1 MTDNL
6 KDLVPKP
13 YNQEPDPTPK
23 QNKIFNRELLIRSI
37 SAVILASLA
46 LYMTQY
52 SYLSFVAFCI
62 IVLMLMGYEWARLT
76 NNDSPLQLLTQ
87 LSTVLLTVTAFLLK
101 EWPLFISAIVGG
113 AFLSSWSTHY
123 WWRSKWALLG
133 LLYVTLP
140 ILSMIYLRSDPNY
153 GFHAILFLFFVV
165 WGTDTAA
172 YFTGRHFGGKKL
184 APAISP
190 GKTWAGF
197 YGGLFA
203 GLIIGA
209 LFAISINKSP
219 IILAFIG
226 LLLSAISQAG
236 DLSESAIKRHF
247 GVKDSGHLIPGHGG
261 ILDRF
266 DGVIFAAIGAGL
278 IALLHNCKVP
288 GEALLFWPV

>member
-6 KDLVPKP
+6 KDLVPEP
-13 YNQEPDPTPK
+13 YRKEPENQPK
-23 QNKIFNRELLIRSI
+23 QNKIFNRELLVRSI
-37 SAVILASLA
+37 SAVILATVA
-46 LYMTQY
+46 LYMTHY
-52 SYLSFVAFCI
+52 SYTTFVIFSVTVL
-62 IVLMLMGYEWARLT
+62 VLMSHEWARLT
-76 NNDSPLQLLTQ
+76 NNDSPLQLLSQ
-87 LSTVLLTVTAFLLK
+87 LGTVLLIVTAFLLY
-101 EWPLFISAIVGG
+101 EWIFFITLIIGG

-153 GFHAILFLFFVV
+153 GFQAILFLFFVV

-190 GKTWAGF
+190 GKTWSGF

-209 LFAISINKSP
+209 LFAISINQSP
-219 IILAFIG
+219 ILLSFVG
-226 LLLSAISQAG
+226 LFLSAISQLG

-278 IALLHNCKVP
+278 IALLHNYKVP